1 MVLQKLWVLQIF
13 IEFVFGGYVYASGS
27 LDIFPQGLGQ
37 ESLEV
42 LIVCKWCLHIL
53 HPEHIAHKVLWN
65 LSFAIDK
72 VKIVWAY
79 NEKC

>member
-42 LIVCKWCLHIL
+42 LIVCK
-53 HPEHIAHKVLWN
+53 
-65 LSFAIDK
+65 
-72 VKIVWAY
+72 
-79 NEKC
+79 